1 MNELLNIFTAPRKTF
16 TRLKE
21 KPKWATAF
29 VIVLIVVAIVAALTL
44 SMTRETVM
52 SQQREAMEER
62 GLSEEEIEQA
72 MKLTQ
77 GSVAMIGAAGGAAI
91 FIAIILLLFALVI
104 NLFIPLLGGK
114 SLYKTIFSVVCFS
127 ALIKV
132 PAAVLKLILIAIT
145 KSIYV
150 STSLA
155 LLVPNLAKTSF
166 AYQLLSGFDFFI
178 IWEMILVSLGISI
191 TSGIKQKNAYILVFI
206 IWIATLFIGVGI
218 GGIFGPRP

>member
-1 MNELLNIFTAPRKTF
+1 MGTIMDIYMAPKKVFTK
-16 TRLKE
+16 LKE
-21 KPKWATAF
+21 KPKWVTPF
-29 VIVLIVVAIVAALTL
+29 VIVLIVVAITAALTVNI
-44 SMTRETVM
+44 TRETVM
-52 SQQREAMEER
+52 THQREALEER

-77 GSVAMIGAAGGAAI
+77 GPVAMIGAAVGGAI

-132 PAAVLKLILIAIT
+132 PAAVFKLILIAIT
-145 KSIYV
+145 KSLYA
-150 STSLA
+150 SASFA
-155 LLVPNLAKTSF
+155 LLVPTLAKESF
-166 AYQLLSGFDFFI
+166 EYRLLSGFDFFI

-206 IWIATLFIGVGI
+206 VWIATLFIGVGI
-218 GGIFGPRP
+218 SGVFGPRP

>member
-16 TRLKE
+16 TGLKE

-29 VIVLIVVAIVAALTL
+29 VIVLIVVAIVAAFTI
-44 SMTRETVM
+44 SMTRKTVM
-52 SQQREAMEER
+52 VGQREAMEER
-62 GLSEEEIEQA
+62 GLSEEEIERA
-72 MKLTQ
+72 MKFTQ
-77 GSVAMIGAAGGAAI
+77 GPVAIVGAAVGGAI

-114 SLYKTIFSVVCFS
+114 SLYRTIFSVVCFS

-132 PAAVLKLILIAIT
+132 PAAALKLILIAIT

-150 STSLA
+150 TTSLA

-206 IWIATLFIGVGI
+206 IWIATLFIGIGI